1 MKSHPWIMQVRQ
13 MCMIKNCER
22 LVLDA
27 FVIKCAKSLF
37 FGSKVDN
44 LTLLIV
50 NFFMTQRDL
59 KEKEFVSRPIYF
71 NVDGFNTFQW
81 P

>member
-1 MKSHPWIMQVRQ
+1 MCNKSY
-13 MCMIKNCER
+13 
-22 LVLDA
+22 
-27 FVIKCAKSLF
+27 
-37 FGSKVDN
+37 FGFKVDN

-59 KEKEFVSRPIYF
+59 KEKEFVSRPVYF